1 MNDNKERLQKRMN
14 HRSAKSKKSR
24 AVHNNEEDNRLLWF
38 DVSELLMLAGDML
51 KTMLT
56 SARGPRKRSKD
67 IEKSPT
73 NRSWFNQAN
82 SNFNSIMA
90 SFTEF
95 FQSKKELLCGG
106 IATTNLTDMD
116 GAPTCATSDMKNP
129 SDGDYGASAS
139 IEDQSEADPKIILS
153 SDKSSDEDYSTSSTE
168 DWSTTSSLSDSDFKI
183 ERSKKVSFSASNIYY
198 SGSESKRTRSKDY
211 SKTPKWSSDR
221 CEC

>member
-1 MNDNKERLQKRMN
+1 MNDNKERLQKARMN

-56 SARGPRKRSKD
+56 TARGPRKRSKD
-67 IEKSPT
+67 NEKSPT

-95 FQSKKELLCGG
+95 FQSKKEHLCGG

-116 GAPTCATSDMKNP
+116 GAPTCATSDMKKP

-168 DWSTTSSLSDSDFKI
+168 DWSTTSSLSDSEFKI

-198 SGSESKRTRSKDY
+198 SGSESKRTSKDY